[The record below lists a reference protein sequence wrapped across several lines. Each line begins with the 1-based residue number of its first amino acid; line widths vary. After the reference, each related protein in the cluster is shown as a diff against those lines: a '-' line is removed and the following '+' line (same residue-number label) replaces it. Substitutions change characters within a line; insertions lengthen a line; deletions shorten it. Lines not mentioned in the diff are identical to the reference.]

1 MGVGGVTRPR
11 VARATNLQRP
21 WKTDVTSVDMKRL
34 QIMIEEDIDA
44 ALDRQAAREGV
55 SKAAIIRRVVRA
67 SLAPTLPL
75 TADPLSHMIGTD
87 RYEPDHIDDVVYR

>member
-1 MGVGGVTRPR
+1 
-11 VARATNLQRP
+11 
-21 WKTDVTSVDMKRL
+21 MKRL
-34 QIMIEEDIDA
+34 QIMIEEDLDA

-75 TADPLSHMIGTD
+75 AADPLSHMAGAD
-87 RYEPDHIDDVVYR
+87 DYEPDDIDDVVYR